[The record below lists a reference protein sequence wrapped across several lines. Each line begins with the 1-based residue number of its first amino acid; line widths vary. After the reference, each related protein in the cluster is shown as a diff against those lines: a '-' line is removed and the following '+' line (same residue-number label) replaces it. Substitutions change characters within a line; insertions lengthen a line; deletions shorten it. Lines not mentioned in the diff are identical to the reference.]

1 MTKFNYCGI
10 PVEVSDKTQAEKL
23 EKILAMETYTQRGL
37 ELAAT
42 GLMAALQ
49 QELKTCTDVGERPT
63 KFEVVGNLVC
73 AKMSPD
79 RRRDQDGVNIGNR

>member
-10 PVEVSDKTQAEKL
+10 PVEVTDKKQAEKL
-23 EKILAMETYTQRGL
+23 KEILALDTYTQRGL

-49 QELKTCTDVGERPT
+49 QELKTCTDVGKRPD
-63 KFEVVGNLVC
+63 KFEVAGGMVN

-79 RRRDQDGVNIGNR
+79 QRRGQDGINIGNR

>member
-10 PVEVSDKTQAEKL
+10 PVEVSDPNQAEKL
-23 EKILAMETYTQRGL
+23 AEILAKDTYTQRGL

-49 QELKTCTDVGERPT
+49 QELKTCTDIGKRPE
-63 KFEVVGNLVC
+63 KFEVIANLVS
-73 AKMSPD
+73 AKMNPD
-79 RRRDQDGVNIGNR
+79 MRRNQDGVNIGNR